1 MSAPLPVTAVAFL
14 ARASQLGL
22 FSAETLILLDRGV
35 AKSAIGLVMAA
46 AAAGGAL
53 AQLAASRWG
62 HRRPATRL
70 TLLGTGVQSA
80 GCLAFATLAPWWSLA
95 AADFLLMAGAALTA
109 TGLRAT
115 LAAHTPDGRT
125 PGPDRLERAYGR
137 LTAAQMLGALVG
149 PLGAGA
155 VLLHGGTTE
164 AAWAATAVALTAA
177 GVASA
182 ADRRERATANRP
194 AARRSARE
202 ELAAPALPEPA
213 AGPSSA
219 LLGALWPPLVLLFGI
234 TALYGGYSV
243 VWAVYLRD
251 LGARDALIAWS
262 AACLALPA
270 LVLSPRAGAVLPRV
284 SRYARIRGAAVLIGC
299 CACLYPLVGSVAAAV
314 AVSLAEGV
322 LLAVALPL
330 VSAQVARDAG
340 PGRTAR
346 AFGYLGTADALGS
359 GLGTALGGALLAQG
373 GAAEAFRF
381 SGVLCLLCAAASLIP
396 VPASSTR
403 PPAAPPS
410 APSSLSSSETG
421 RSPHVSR
428 SSPRIRPVRR

>member
-1 MSAPLPVTAVAFL
+1 
-14 ARASQLGL
+14 Q
-22 FSAETLILLDRGV
+22 
-35 AKSAIGLVMAA
+35 
-46 AAAGGAL
+46 
-53 AQLAASRWG
+53 
-62 HRRPATRL
+62 
-70 TLLGTGVQSA
+70 
-80 GCLAFATLAPWWSLA
+80 
-95 AADFLLMAGAALTA
+95 
-109 TGLRAT
+109 
-115 LAAHTPDGRT
+115 
-125 PGPDRLERAYGR
+125 LERAYGR

-155 VLLHGGTTE
+155 VLLHGGTTW
-164 AAWAATAVALTAA
+164 AAWAATAVALTATAVA
-177 GVASA
+177 GT
-182 ADRRERATANRP
+182 ADRRDRAPASHPGSRP
-194 AARRSARE
+194 SASASASE
-202 ELAAPALPEPA
+202 KLPAPALPEPS
-213 AGPSSA
+213 AGPPSA
-219 LLGALWPPLVLLFGI
+219 LLGTLWPPLVLLFGI

-243 VWAVYLRD
+243 VWAVYLRE
-251 LGARDALIAWS
+251 LGARNALIAWS

-284 SRYARIRGAAVLIGC
+284 SRQARIRCAALALGC

-346 AFGYLGTADALGS
+346 AFGFLGTADALGS

-396 VPASSTR
+396 VPASYPR
-403 PPAAPPS
+403 PPSSPPS
-410 APSSLSSSETG
+410 VPSSPSSSETG